1 MSQQEFD
8 NYLNLL
14 SSMLRLNRKQRAAIA
29 DEFRSH
35 LEDRLE
41 DLLARG
47 ISRDQAI
54 EMALS
59 EFGDAAGLAGEL
71 SVVSSIRRK
80 RWIMRVSALSM
91 AACVL
96 LGLGLLSFWPDARQA
111 VAPARA
117 IAQGGGEATPAPPA
131 VPANKP
137 TLSLEKQIEAEINES
152 LNKRIDLDFDNVPLK
167 DVLARLSEQTDL
179 QFYLDVTAL
188 RDSSIEPELPIS
200 IQLKQISTRS
210 ALKLILS
217 GHNLTYVPDD
227 GFIKVTSNEA
237 ADSQITVRVYNCRD
251 ILFSH
256 QHFFG
261 ALANSG
267 GAIGTYE
274 YSTHATGIP
283 PGMSGGMMGGMGGGG
298 NGFFGINDEVTSG
311 PQAALPQMGGGMG
324 GGGAGATG
332 TGMPGSMPGMGGGS
346 GTPQAPVTAPATTHQ
361 RRARQLM
368 SLITTTVSPET
379 WNDVGGAGAIA
390 EFDGLLV
397 VTQTAAVH
405 QGVENVL
412 TMLRESASKSNEGM
426 DFYHPSSL
434 IPSMPGMGP
443 PSLMPGG
450 GPPPGY
456 QPGTSGFP
464 GTSNSPPRTDSGY
477 EPPRGSVPP
486 PNFNPPVSP
495 PGASALPLPGPVYPP
510 SNNQRPGGGNPNA
523 APTPTPGV
531 GPAVPIRN

>member
-117 IAQGGGEATPAPPA
+117 IAQGGGEATPAPPV

-137 TLSLEKQIEAEINES
+137 ALSLEKQIEAEINES
-152 LNKRIDLDFDNVPLK
+152 LNKRIDLEFENIPLK
-167 DVLARLSEQTDL
+167 DVLAKLSEQTDL
-179 QFYLDVTAL
+179 QFYIDTTAL
-188 RDSSIEPELPIS
+188 KDSGVEPELPIS

-217 GHNLTYVPDD
+217 GNQLTYIPDD
-227 GFIKVTSNEA
+227 GFIKVTTLDK

-283 PGMSGGMMGGMGGGG
+283 PGMSGGMMGGGMGGGG

-311 PQAALPQMGGGMG
+311 PQAALPQMGGMG
-324 GGGAGATG
+324 GGGAGA
-332 TGMPGSMPGMGGGS
+332 MPGSMPGMGGGL
-346 GTPQAPVTAPATTHQ
+346 GTPQPPATAPTTTHQ

-368 SLITTTVSPET
+368 SLITTTVSPDSWSE
-379 WNDVGGAGAIA
+379 VGGSGAIA

-405 QGVENVL
+405 LGVENVL

-426 DFYHPSSL
+426 DFYHPSSQ
-434 IPSMPGMGP
+434 IPGTPGMPGMGP
-443 PSLMPGG
+443 PSLTPGG
-450 GPPPGY
+450 GPPPVY
-456 QPGTSGFP
+456 PPGTSGFP
-464 GTSNSPPRTDSGY
+464 GSYNSPPRTDSGY
-477 EPPRGSVPP
+477 EPPRGLVPDPNNAVPP
-486 PNFNPPVSP
+486 GSSFGVPG
-495 PGASALPLPGPVYPP
+495 PGASPVPGTIYPP
-510 SNNQRPGGGNPNA
+510 SNDQRPKSSVP
-523 APTPTPGV
+523 APSNVPFSSPGKK
-531 GPAVPIRN
+531 N